1 MGGGGHVGPRLPHPL
16 DDGDGQGRALHRVGA
31 CPQLVEEH
39 QAVCIGLRQNGHD
52 IGHMCRESR
61 QILLNALL
69 VPDVRQHAAVDGHG
83 APVPGGDLQPALG
96 HEAEEPQRLQRHRLA
111 AGIGAGDD
119 QGVKGLPQL
128 DVDGHGPGRVQQG
141 MPRPPQVHAAVLPD
155 LRPDA
160 LHPVGELGPGE
171 DAVQQHQSVIV
182 PADVVLVGGGVGG
195 ELGQDPLD
203 LLLLLALQLD
213 ELVVGLHH
221 PHGLHEDRGPGGGDV
236 VDEAGHVR
244 LALRLHRHHEA
255 PVPLGDEALLQNFTI
270 AGGGNNFLQDLP
282 ALGLGLP
289 HVPPDV
295 RQLRGRRVRDGVLVQ
310 DGALDLLLQ
319 EAVAVEGVEE
329 VVDGALLPGLVVEVV
344 PGPPGG
350 GQKPRHRQKL
360 DGAEAPAPVR
370 PVQDLPDGLHPG
382 KARAPPQGHHPPGG
396 LGLLLQPLHVL
407 DVRLRPQ
414 GQAAALGLV
423 ADSLGAEHFQHP
435 GQLQRPQRFLK

>member
-1 MGGGGHVGPRLPHPL
+1 
-16 DDGDGQGRALHRVGA
+16 
-31 CPQLVEEH
+31 
-39 QAVCIGLRQNGHD
+39 
-52 IGHMCRESR
+52 MCRESR
-61 QILLNALL
+61 QILFNALL
-69 VPDVRQHAAVDGHG
+69 ISDVRQHAAVDGHG
-83 APVPGGDLQPALG
+83 APVARRDLQAALG
-96 HEAEEPQRLQRHRLA
+96 HEAEEPQGLQRHRLA
-111 AGIGAGDD
+111 AGVGAGDD
-119 QGVKGLPQL
+119 QGIEGLPQL
-128 DVDGHGPGRVQQG
+128 DVDGHGPDRIQQG
-141 MPRPPQVHAAVLPD
+141 MPGPPQVHAAVLPD
-155 LRPDA
+155 LGPDA

-171 DAVQQHQSVIV
+171 DAVQQHQGVVV

-213 ELVVGLHH
+213 ELVVGLDH

-255 PVPLGDEALLQNFTI
+255 PVPLGDEALLQDLAV
-270 AGGGNNFLQDLP
+270 AGGGDDLLQNLP

-289 HVPPDV
+289 HVPPDI
-295 RQLRGRRVRDGVLVQ
+295 RQLRGGRVRDGILVQ
-310 DGALDLLLQ
+310 DGAFDLLLQ
-319 EAVAVEGVEE
+319 KAVAVEGVEK
-329 VVDGALLPGLVVEVV
+329 VVDGALVPALVVEVV
-344 PGPPGG
+344 PGAAGG
-350 GQKPRHRQKL
+350 GQQPCHRQKL
-360 DGAEAPAPVR
+360 DGAEAAAPIR
-370 PVQDLPDGLHPG
+370 PIQDLPDGLHPG
-382 KARAPPQGHHPPGG
+382 EARAPPQGHHPPGG

>member
-1 MGGGGHVGPRLPHPL
+1 MGPRLPHPL

-31 CPQLVEEH
+31 RPQLVEEY

-52 IGHMCRESR
+52 IGHMCRKSR
-61 QILLNALL
+61 QILFNALL
-69 VPDVRQHAAVDGHG
+69 IADVRQHAAVDGHG
-83 APVPGGDLQPALG
+83 APVPGGDLQAALG
-96 HEAEEPQRLQRHRLA
+96 HEAEEPQGLQRHRLA

-141 MPRPPQVHAAVLPD
+141 MPRPPQIHAAVLPNFG
-155 LRPDA
+155 PNA

-171 DAVQQHQSVIV
+171 DAVQQHQGVVV

-195 ELGQDPLD
+195 ELGQDALD

-255 PVPLGDEALLQNFTI
+255 AVPLGDEALLQDLAVT
-270 AGGGNNFLQDLP
+270 GGGDDLLQNLA

-319 EAVAVEGVEE
+319 EAVAVERVEE

-344 PGPPGG
+344 PRPPGG
-350 GQKPRHRQKL
+350 GQKPRHRQ
-360 DGAEAPAPVR
+360 
-370 PVQDLPDGLHPG
+370 
-382 KARAPPQGHHPPGG
+382 
-396 LGLLLQPLHVL
+396 
-407 DVRLRPQ
+407 
-414 GQAAALGLV
+414 
-423 ADSLGAEHFQHP
+423 
-435 GQLQRPQRFLK
+435 